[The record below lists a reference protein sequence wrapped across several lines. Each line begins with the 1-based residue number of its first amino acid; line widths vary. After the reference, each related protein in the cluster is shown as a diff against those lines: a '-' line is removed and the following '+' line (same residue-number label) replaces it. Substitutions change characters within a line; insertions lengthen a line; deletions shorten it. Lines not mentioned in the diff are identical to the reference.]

1 MGNDRKKKG
10 VYGPMGLYT
19 PKLYQLSKL
28 DQKSKG
34 NHSIHFIFVRPKI
47 LEFDENSS

>member
-1 MGNDRKKKG
+1 MGNDRKKDG
-10 VYGPMGLYT
+10 YGPKGLYT
-19 PKLYQLSKL
+19 PMLYKLSKL

-34 NHSIHFIFVRPKI
+34 NHSIYFIFVRPKI